1 MKNKKN
7 IYKIIMLVIVVA
19 LVTFIITSTF
29 IYNRIQGDGRSYKLL
44 TGKNSK
50 MYLYIEKVK
59 KLIDEEYL
67 GDINEEKLINGAI
80 KGYVSGLDD
89 EYSEYFTKDEMD
101 EFMTSTIGNYVG
113 IGIYMIK
120 DQEKNEV
127 TVLEAIK
134 GSSAEEAGI
143 KSGDIIKKIDD
154 KEYTGD
160 DFEKIPDIIKG
171 KEGTKVKLEIER
183 DEKTITFEVE
193 RRKVDL
199 YPIETKVIDE
209 NIGYISLSSFDD
221 ECSKEFLKK
230 YEELEKSNIKSLIID
245 LRNNGGGIV
254 DEALEIADYI
264 LDKDQTI
271 LITKNKKGEEQI
283 EKAKSNPKIKLPI
296 IVLTNKNTASAS
308 EILAAALRE
317 NNKATIVGENTYGKG
332 VIQELITLSTGA
344 GLKITTEEYY
354 TPNRNKINKIGI
366 KPDYEIEL
374 PKSTENIYE
383 VEQDDDTQ
391 LKKAIELLK

>member
-1 MKNKKN
+1 MEISCFGNTTKKKNKQKER
-7 IYKIIMLVIVVA
+7 K
-19 LVTFIITSTF
+19 STETK
-29 IYNRIQGDGRSYKLL
+29 RKS
-44 TGKNSK
+44 
-50 MYLYIEKVK
+50 
-59 KLIDEEYL
+59 
-67 GDINEEKLINGAI
+67 NGI
-80 KGYVSGLDD
+80 S
-89 EYSEYFTKDEMD
+89 
-101 EFMTSTIGNYVG
+101 
-113 IGIYMIK
+113 
-120 DQEKNEV
+120 
-127 TVLEAIK
+127 
-134 GSSAEEAGI
+134 
-143 KSGDIIKKIDD
+143 
-154 KEYTGD
+154 GD

-193 RRKVDL
+193 RRKVNL

>member
-89 EYSEYFTKDEMD
+89 EYSEYFTKEEMD

-113 IGIYMIK
+113 IGIYMVK